1 MLLYIQYQNQLLN
14 NIFNDPK
21 TGFIGAEKLLR
32 RAKLINPNIT
42 MKQVKAFL
50 NDNPINQVFQKP
62 TKSKIDAKDSW
73 NDWPLPSRFNL
84 SH

>member
-1 MLLYIQYQNQLLN
+1 MNHNQLLN

-42 MKQVKAFL
+42 MKQVKSIFE
-50 NDNPINQVFQKP
+50 
-62 TKSKIDAKDSW
+62 
-73 NDWPLPSRFNL
+73 
-84 SH
+84 

>member
-1 MLLYIQYQNQLLN
+1 MNHNQLLN

-50 NDNPINQVFQKP
+50 NDNPINL
-62 TKSKIDAKDSW
+62 KINAKDSW
-73 NDWPLPSRFNL
+73 KDWPLPSRFNF